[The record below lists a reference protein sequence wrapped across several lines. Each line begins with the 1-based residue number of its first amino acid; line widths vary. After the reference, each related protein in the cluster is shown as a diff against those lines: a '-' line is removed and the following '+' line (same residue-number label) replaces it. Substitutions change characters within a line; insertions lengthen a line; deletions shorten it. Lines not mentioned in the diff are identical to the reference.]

1 MALTVEFKKSGKVVE
16 WRDGFES
23 ILELAEEHGIEIDN
37 VCRQGFCGTCMT
49 KLLSG
54 EVHMEV
60 TDALEDADIE
70 RNMILPCVAI
80 PITDVVID
88 A

>member
-1 MALTVEFKKSGKVVE
+1 MSLKVEFKKSEKTVE
-16 WRDGFES
+16 WEERFES
-23 ILELAEEHGIEIDN
+23 ILELAEENGIEIESA
-37 VCRQGFCGTCMT
+37 CRQGFCGTCKT

-60 TDALEDADIE
+60 TDGLEDEDE
-70 RNMILPCVAI
+70 KQNMILPCVAI
-80 PITDVVID
+80 PTTDIVID

>member
-1 MALTVEFKKSGKVVE
+1 MSLKVEFKKSEKTVE
-16 WRDGFES
+16 WEERFES
-23 ILELAEEHGIEIDN
+23 ILELAEENGIEIEGA
-37 VCRQGFCGTCMT
+37 CRQGFCGTCKT

-60 TDALEDADIE
+60 TDGLEDEDE
-70 RNMILPCVAI
+70 KQNMILPCGAI
-80 PITDVVID
+80 PTRDIVID